1 MTTAACVSEALACAH
16 GASQAL
22 TRRLVTAFGG
32 ALSLENPSRVLRDK
46 VADYIL
52 AHPGKYS
59 EVILGDNP
67 QRYTTRMRQMDT
79 WGGAIELSILSDIYD
94 VEISSIDVKA
104 SILFFL
110 PSPLNPSPPSNQAP
124 VPPRRPLRRGQGH
137 ARHHPVLGDPLR
149 PDRLLP

>member
-1 MTTAACVSEALACAH
+1 MKT
-16 GASQAL
+16 L
-22 TRRLVTAFGG
+22 TRPSVTAFGG
-32 ALSLENPSRVLRDK
+32 AFGLENPSRILRDK

-52 AHPGKYS
+52 AHPNDYN

-104 SILFFL
+104 SLAPLFF
-110 PSPLNPSPPSNQAP
+110 SNQPSNLVSSPSAWTAS
-124 VPPRRPLRRGQGH
+124 
-137 ARHHPVLGDPLR
+137 ARAKTLA
-149 PDRLLP
+149 